1 MNDEIKALLD
11 VPAAGRH
18 TALEAWQE
26 RQGDPREAALE
37 LARTLAA
44 LEAIPYA
51 SPGSYTSNEQQHF
64 LDAERLRFA
73 LAEAAEACAADA
85 PGAASQLWV
94 HAGNSAL
101 ITGDLAD
108 LPYSYARR
116 AVRADPTS
124 APAWDLFTD
133 SIRSYTDDL
142 FDDIEGWRAEAS
154 RGEVPAELPQRALT
168 AARAASRDWIDD
180 ADRERLA
187 ALGDG

>member
-11 VPAAGRH
+11 VPAGERH
-18 TALEAWQE
+18 AALEAWQA
-26 RQGDPREAALE
+26 RQSDPSEAAVE

-73 LAEAAEACAADA
+73 LDEAAEACAEDA
-85 PGAASQLWV
+85 PAAASQLWC

-124 APAWDLFTD
+124 EPAWGLFTD

-142 FDDIEGWRAEAS
+142 FGDLESWRAEAA
-154 RGEVPAELPQRALT
+154 RGEVPAELPRRALA
-168 AARAASRDWIDD
+168 AARAASRDWSDA

-187 ALGDG
+187 GLEV